1 MRSCRRALRGQTNF
15 VRSLFQLNKVYRPEL
30 LLADHM
36 APVSYEIPLPPPRTP
51 ERAPAPA
58 SLYVHPPRG
67 RRGRAIDAG
76 TEQFVEETRMGNT
89 P

>member
-1 MRSCRRALRGQTNF
+1 
-15 VRSLFQLNKVYRPEL
+15 
-30 LLADHM
+30 
-36 APVSYEIPLPPPRTP
+36 LPPPRMP

-67 RRGRAIDAG
+67 RRGRAIDAA
-76 TEQFVEETRMGNT
+76 TEQFVEETRMGST